1 MPTRDDAYKLMT
13 SHVKNENLQQLQF
26 TASEVAEYEY
36 CPLAWWYERFE
47 PMAQANTE
55 ELFACLV
62 ELEHEHDTQAPTLP
76 EYQMVEQLLVRRGAF
91 EQGQQLHQKH
101 ADEVAELEEERVVV
115 PTTSSAPRLLL
126 LTVALVVVA
135 LILIVVSLVLR

>member
-1 MPTRDDAYKLMT
+1 M
-13 SHVKNENLQQLQF
+13 QQQRQKQQQSQQIF

-47 PMAQANTE
+47 PLAQADTE

-91 EQGQQLHQKH
+91 EQGQQLHQEH
-101 ADEVAELEEERVVV
+101 ADEVAELEEERAVV
-115 PTTSSAPRLLL
+115 PTTSATTPRLRL
-126 LTVALVVVA
+126 LTAALVVVA

>member
-1 MPTRDDAYKLMT
+1 M
-13 SHVKNENLQQLQF
+13 QQKRQKQQSQQIF

-36 CPLAWWYERFE
+36 CPLVWWYERFE
-47 PMAQANTE
+47 PMAQADTE

-62 ELEHEHDTQAPTLP
+62 ELEHEHDTQASALP
-76 EYQMVEQLLVRRGAF
+76 EYRMVEQLLLRRGAF
-91 EQGQQLHQKH
+91 EQGQQLHQEH

-115 PTTSSAPRLLL
+115 PTTSTNTPRLLL
-126 LTVALVVVA
+126 LTVALMVVA